1 MNIINQQ
8 SMTRKEFNQLNFKDK
23 LKAVWNSG
31 KFIDAHIT
39 SVGDSLITN
48 LYKINLFHVEVVY
61 SDIGTN
67 IKEINSYKLGD
78 NCQKFIPIN

>member
-1 MNIINQQ
+1 
-8 SMTRKEFNQLNFKDK
+8 MTRKEFNSLSFKNK
-23 LKAVWNSG
+23 LKTILNSG

-39 SVGDSLITN
+39 SVGDTLITN

-67 IKEINSYKLGD
+67 IKEINSFKMGRSMDRY
-78 NCQKFIPIN
+78 IP